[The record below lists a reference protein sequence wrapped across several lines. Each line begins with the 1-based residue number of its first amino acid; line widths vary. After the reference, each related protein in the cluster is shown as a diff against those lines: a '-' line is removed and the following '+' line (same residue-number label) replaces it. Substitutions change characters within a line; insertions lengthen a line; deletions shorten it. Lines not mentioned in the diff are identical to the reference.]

1 MTVKLLL
8 LKSGE
13 DVVADVSEMVVGEE
27 ENRRVVGYFLSK
39 PCIVKMQQPEV
50 LSEQRNET
58 KSGYRV
64 FSVEYRLA
72 PEFKFPVPV
81 EDCFSALDFINKNH
95 EDLLV
100 DKDKIVV
107 AGDSAGANLAT
118 VVAIMARDKK
128 DINLAY
134 QLLIYPTT
142 DASSHYPSY
151 EENSKSIRHYFT
163 ARFCLI
169 SH

>member
-64 FSVEYRLA
+64 SLFPWMPLSKESTIPIAADWVITMVE
-72 PEFKFPVPV
+72 PVTKLNEMYM
-81 EDCFSALDFINKNH
+81 EDVVNNEQTNK
-95 EDLLV
+95 
-100 DKDKIVV
+100 
-107 AGDSAGANLAT
+107 
-118 VVAIMARDKK
+118 
-128 DINLAY
+128 
-134 QLLIYPTT
+134 
-142 DASSHYPSY
+142 ASSVD
-151 EENSKSIRHYFT
+151 
-163 ARFCLI
+163 
-169 SH
+169 

>member
-64 FSVEYRLA
+64 SLFPWMPLSA
-72 PEFKFPVPV
+72 DKTIPVPADWVVTIV
-81 EDCFSALDFINKNH
+81 EP
-95 EDLLV
+95 
-100 DKDKIVV
+100 KDKLKDMYIEDVV
-107 AGDSAGANLAT
+107 DYGQDNQSDSADDGA
-118 VVAIMARDKK
+118 D
-128 DINLAY
+128 
-134 QLLIYPTT
+134 
-142 DASSHYPSY
+142 SG
-151 EENSKSIRHYFT
+151 E
-163 ARFCLI
+163 
-169 SH
+169 